1 MKAPAL
7 AGRDKPKDTYDI
19 CYCLE
24 RFPGGLAKL
33 AAEWKR
39 RRGEKDVTRAVEI
52 MTAKF
57 TSVDAFGP
65 QQLVDCRRCS

>member
-24 RFPGGLAKL
+24 RFPGGVGKAGGGME
-33 AAEWKR
+33 APPR
-39 RRGEKDVTRAVEI
+39 
-52 MTAKF
+52 
-57 TSVDAFGP
+57 
-65 QQLVDCRRCS
+65 

>member
-39 RRGEKDVTRAVEI
+39 RRGEKDVTKAVEI

-65 QQLVDCRRCS
+65 HQLVDCRRCP